1 MDVGLAVEIAFTAA
15 SLCAGV
21 ALWMSPDFEPT
32 AKNWRSR
39 HRFRRSILN
48 KHTCEKPS
56 LRDRRAITRWSRNYG
71 RRLKPCSWSC
81 GSGKN
86 SQVAAKDKK
95 AELAY
100 ETLVANAEEKASE
113 NSMSDWDLRSFRSI
127 WINLLP
133 PPAVI
138 ALARLLSESPLGF
151 FFQAFFI

>member
-1 MDVGLAVEIAFTAA
+1 MDVTGFRTYCKKLEVSASVSAVDLEQAHMRKAFAA
-15 SLCAGV
+15 RQAGDHALV
-21 ALWMSPDFEPT
+21 AELRQAFE
-32 AKNWRSR
+32 ALQLVVRER
-39 HRFRRSILN
+39 
-48 KHTCEKPS
+48 EKI
-56 LRDRRAITRWSRNYG
+56 DA
-71 RRLKPCSWSC
+71 
-81 GSGKN
+81 KN